1 MKKKILNI
9 FLGIVLVLAIAF
21 FIFVIYVKFF
31 YEQDTSNNDKNS
43 ASEINTKE
51 LKSISEKIT
60 DSNIAKYYFKDRI
73 FTSSSDSKS
82 ITIKVDTNELVI
94 PYKNDILTLKSDD
107 NFKKEDI
114 IYILQILVDSIGRN
128 NGYQEGEFINLV
140 NALIDNRIVP
150 GITYMEED
158 DSLEVNIN
166 IKNKLEPLTN
176 ERLIEQS
183 KNYEIVYI
191 PWKLLDATKGNY
203 AILLGD
209 NLIYDIK
216 FEHNSVYNILKFSFK
231 MEFLGIINDTN
242 KESYRITT
250 KIYDNTNTLI
260 SESFKDYSVEDA
272 KINNIRI
279 SHLLKNKNDYT
290 NVEYISFELE

>member
-60 DSNIAKYYFKDRI
+60 DSNIAKYYFNDKI

-216 FEHNSVYNILKFSFK
+216 FEHNSVYNILKVSFK

-250 KIYDNTNTLI
+250 KIYDNTDTLI